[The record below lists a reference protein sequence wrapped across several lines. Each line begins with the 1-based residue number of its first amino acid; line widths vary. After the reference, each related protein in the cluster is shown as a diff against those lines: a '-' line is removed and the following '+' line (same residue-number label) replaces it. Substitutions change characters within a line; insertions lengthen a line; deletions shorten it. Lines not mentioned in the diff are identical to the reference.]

1 MRADGRHRER
11 ALARLRA
18 AFGGGAI
25 GVETLELRVGL
36 ALASRTRSELARLV
50 DDLPVPVWR
59 RVWDA
64 ICSAALGERVLV
76 LASPP
81 DVEVGEGLVVGRQA
95 DASLVVD
102 DPRVSRRHLMLRR
115 ARDGWIAE
123 DLGSTNGTYVNGWR
137 IRRARLGA
145 GDVVRIGDTRLR
157 IREPHGD

>member
-59 RVWDA
+59 R
-64 ICSAALGERVLV
+64 
-76 LASPP
+76 
-81 DVEVGEGLVVGRQA
+81 
-95 DASLVVD
+95 
-102 DPRVSRRHLMLRR
+102 
-115 ARDGWIAE
+115 
-123 DLGSTNGTYVNGWR
+123 LGSTNGTYVNGWR